1 MSFFFGWFKALSFT
15 AQTKDS
21 KNIARRLLVFLIVI
35 IFLVQFVILML
46 LHEFVPL
53 SHFFITLID
62 SAALIVLLFPVL
74 YFLVFR
80 PLLTLIVKRQQA
92 EKELKKAYEEVE
104 SQVKERTAELVV
116 TNEQLRLEIIE
127 RKRAKELSDT
137 INSIN
142 AAIHSTLDFDQIMQ
156 HVVVDSVKGIVA
168 DAASIDMHENGNWY
182 VRYIS
187 DLPKELL
194 GQRLRGEDN
203 MFLRFIEKS
212 KKHVHIS
219 NTYTD
224 KRVNTAFMKKHSI
237 CSLLA
242 VPLIIKENVIGVM
255 TFFYKTKEVTFSET
269 EIDFANKVAASVSLA
284 IENSNLY
291 EAERNIAETLQE
303 ALLALPEEIHGIDF
317 DHLYRSATAA
327 ARVGG
332 DFYDLFEL
340 EHDKVCIIVGDVS
353 GKGIEATSVA
363 SLVKNTIKAYAY
375 QETSPASILSKT
387 NEVAIKISAPSV
399 FVTVFMGVL
408 NIKTGEIIYTSA
420 GHPEPIIK
428 SNYLEARLLKTRS
441 PAIGVFSD
449 QIFTDEKEILKKE
462 ECLIIYTDGITE
474 ARRNH
479 DFFGEERLIKVI
491 NEFGIMTTKKTTEK
505 IFEEVMSFSKGKLID
520 DAIILSISLK

>member
-35 IFLVQFVILML
+35 IFLVQVVILML

-156 HVVVDSVKGIVA
+156 RVVVDSVKGIVA

-219 NTYTD
+219 NTYT
-224 KRVNTAFMKKHSI
+224 
-237 CSLLA
+237 
-242 VPLIIKENVIGVM
+242 
-255 TFFYKTKEVTFSET
+255 
-269 EIDFANKVAASVSLA
+269 
-284 IENSNLY
+284 
-291 EAERNIAETLQE
+291 
-303 ALLALPEEIHGIDF
+303 
-317 DHLYRSATAA
+317 
-327 ARVGG
+327 
-332 DFYDLFEL
+332 
-340 EHDKVCIIVGDVS
+340 
-353 GKGIEATSVA
+353 
-363 SLVKNTIKAYAY
+363 
-375 QETSPASILSKT
+375 
-387 NEVAIKISAPSV
+387 
-399 FVTVFMGVL
+399 
-408 NIKTGEIIYTSA
+408 
-420 GHPEPIIK
+420 
-428 SNYLEARLLKTRS
+428 
-441 PAIGVFSD
+441 
-449 QIFTDEKEILKKE
+449 
-462 ECLIIYTDGITE
+462 
-474 ARRNH
+474 
-479 DFFGEERLIKVI
+479 
-491 NEFGIMTTKKTTEK
+491 
-505 IFEEVMSFSKGKLID
+505 
-520 DAIILSISLK
+520 

>member
-1 MSFFFGWFKALSFT
+1 LFAPVH
-15 AQTKDS
+15 
-21 KNIARRLLVFLIVI
+21 RRL
-35 IFLVQFVILML
+35 
-46 LHEFVPL
+46 
-53 SHFFITLID
+53 TD
-62 SAALIVLLFPVL
+62 
-74 YFLVFR
+74 R
-80 PLLTLIVKRQQA
+80 
-92 EKELKKAYEEVE
+92 
-104 SQVKERTAELVV
+104 ER
-116 TNEQLRLEIIE
+116 RI
-127 RKRAKELSDT
+127 
-137 INSIN
+137 
-142 AAIHSTLDFDQIMQ
+142 
-156 HVVVDSVKGIVA
+156 
-168 DAASIDMHENGNWY
+168 
-182 VRYIS
+182 
-187 DLPKELL
+187 
-194 GQRLRGEDN
+194 
-203 MFLRFIEKS
+203 
-212 KKHVHIS
+212 
-219 NTYTD
+219 
-224 KRVNTAFMKKHSI
+224 
-237 CSLLA
+237 
-242 VPLIIKENVIGVM
+242 VM
-255 TFFYKTKEVTFSET
+255 TMA
-269 EIDFANKVAASVSLA
+269 DQLASA
-284 IENSNLY
+284 IENANLY
-291 EAERNIAETLQE
+291 SRERNIADILQETL
-303 ALLALPEEIHGIDF
+303 LTVPEKIEGISF

-520 DAIILSISLK
+520 DAIILSISPK